1 MIDNLYLILG
11 LSLALGML
19 VGIQR
24 EHVNSRVAGI
34 RTYPLITLTG
44 TLSALL
50 AKELGVW
57 MVPAGVVCIG
67 GLLVVTNWQRTVQRE
82 RVGGL
87 TTEMSILLMYL
98 IGAYL
103 VYGNQLL
110 AVVLTGVVVVL
121 LHFKPALHGFVDKIG
136 EKDLKAV
143 MQFVLISLVILPVL
157 PNEDMGPYE
166 VLNPREIW
174 WMVVLIVGISLI
186 GYFFYKLLGGKLGV
200 LAGGLLGGMVSSTAT
215 TVSYARKT
223 AGRAGKGITN
233 VAILVLLAA
242 TVVSYGRVLVEILIV
257 APAQFS
263 QMVWPIALEL
273 VFFAIMTGVW
283 FYQRGDQTEELPEQN
298 NPAEIKNALIFA
310 GLYGLI
316 VLVSAWAAD
325 EVGRGGLFGVA
336 VLSGLTNMDAITLS
350 TAGMAASSE
359 IDADLAW
366 RVILTAS
373 LANLAFKGGIVLFTG
388 NRRLRKYMSVLFGSG
403 ILGGIAILLFW

>member
-34 RTYPLITLTG
+34 RTFPLITLTG

-50 AKELGVW
+50 ARDLGGWLVT
-57 MVPAGVVCIG
+57 AGVVAIG
-67 GLLVVTNWQRTVQRE
+67 GLLVVTNWQRTMQRQK
-82 RVGGL
+82 VGGL
-87 TTEMSILLMYL
+87 TTEMSIILMFL

-110 AVVLTGVVVVL
+110 AVVLTGMVVVL

-143 MQFVLISLVILPVL
+143 MQFVLITLVILPVL
-157 PNEDMGPYE
+157 PNENMGPYE

-186 GYFFYKLLGGKLGV
+186 GYFLYKLLGGKIGV

-223 AGRAGKGITN
+223 AGKKSATQI
-233 VAILVLLAA
+233 AILVLLAA
-242 TVVSYGRVLVEILIV
+242 TVASYARVLIEIAVIAPGVFSDV
-257 APAQFS
+257 A
-263 QMVWPIALEL
+263 WPIALEL
-273 VFFAIMTGVW
+273 LFFIVVTLVW
-283 FYQRGDQTEELPEQN
+283 FFKRSKESDELPEQH

-316 VLVSAWAAD
+316 VLVSAWASD
-325 EVGRGGLFGVA
+325 EVGQGGLFGVA
-336 VLSGLTNMDAITLS
+336 ILSGLTNMDAITLS
-350 TAGMAASSE
+350 TAGMAAAEE
-359 IDADLAW
+359 IEVRLAW
-366 RVILTAS
+366 QLILTAS
-373 LANLAFKGGIVLFTG
+373 LANLAFKGGIVLFLG
-388 NRRLRKYMSVLFGSG
+388 SRQLKKYMLFLFGAG
-403 ILGGIAILLFW
+403 IIGGVGILLFW

>member
-34 RTYPLITLTG
+34 RTFPLITLTG

-50 AKELGVW
+50 ASDFGVW
-57 MVPAGVVCIG
+57 MVPAGVACIG
-67 GLLVVTNWQRTVQRE
+67 GLLIVTNWQRTVQRE
-82 RVGGL
+82 GVGGL
-87 TTEMSILLMYL
+87 TTEMSIILMYL

-103 VYGNQLL
+103 VNGNQLL

-121 LHFKPALHGFVDKIG
+121 LHFKPALHQFVDKIG

-143 MQFVLISLVILPVL
+143 MQFVLITLVILPVL
-157 PNEDMGPYE
+157 PNENMGPYQ

-215 TVSYARKT
+215 TVSYSRKT
-223 AGRAGKGITN
+223 AGRAGAGITN

-242 TVVSYGRVLVEILIV
+242 TVVSYGRVLVEIVIV
-257 APAQFS
+257 APGVFS
-263 QMVWPIALEL
+263 KVVWPIALEL
-273 VFFAIMTGVW
+273 VFFGLMTVVW
-283 FYQRGDQTEELPEQN
+283 FFKRGSQTEELPEQD

-310 GLYGLI
+310 ALYGLI
-316 VLVSAWAAD
+316 VLVSAWASE
-325 EVGRGGLFGVA
+325 EVGQSGLFGVA
-336 VLSGLTNMDAITLS
+336 ILSGLTNMDAITLS
-350 TAGMAASSE
+350 TSAMAASGE
-359 IDADLAW
+359 IEPDLAW
-366 RVILTAS
+366 RLILTAS
-373 LANLAFKGGIVLFTG
+373 LANLAFKGGIVLFIG
-388 NRRLRKYMSVLFGSG
+388 NRRLKKYMSVLFGAG
-403 ILGGIAILLFW
+403 ITGGLAILLCW